1 MIEIEYIRPPGRMTL
16 FRQQLVIRTPA
27 CTVTLL
33 EHADLEAPVRAR
45 GHTVLEPGAPVVWFT
60 FPGLWHDIGRFHT
73 AAGRFTG
80 YYANV
85 LTPVRNVMADRWRT
99 TDLFL
104 DVWLDDVGAVL
115 LDEEELAAA
124 EAARHVTP
132 EQALRARDEARSIM
146 RAAEEGTW
154 PPRIC
159 REYTIERVRRELHD
173 AGGTTG
179 GPAV

>member
-16 FRQQLVIRTPA
+16 FRQHLVSRTPA
-27 CTVTLL
+27 CTVTFL
-33 EHADLEAPVRAR
+33 EHAELHAPVRAR
-45 GHTVLEPGAPVVWFT
+45 GAAVLEPGSPVVWFT
-60 FPGLWHDIGRFHT
+60 FPGLWHDVGRFHT

-85 LTPVRNVMADRWRT
+85 LTPVRNVMADRWQT

-104 DVWLDDVGAVL
+104 DVWLDDIGAVL
-115 LDEEELAAA
+115 LDEEELSAA
-124 EAARHVTP
+124 EAAHHIAP
-132 EQALRARDEARSIM
+132 ELALRARDEARSIM
-146 RAAEEGTW
+146 RAAGEGTW

-159 REYTIERVRRELHD
+159 REYTLERARRVLHG
-173 AGGTTG
+173 AGGTTD